1 VARTLIYKE
10 CASASNGNRTREIY
24 WDTSIRDVIYITV
37 PNTDTCSTYH
47 LPQGALIDSWCEGTT
62 KKEVFS
68 VWDGVGRP
76 PKSAITLVETP
87 HSASCSVAN
96 PCGLKILDVQVVPT
110 GTGVFRATVIA
121 NQTTGV
127 EYSLNAFVDVQ
138 DSPIFE
144 NLMAGSFEAKVRT
157 KR

>member
-1 VARTLIYKE
+1 
-10 CASASNGNRTREIY
+10 
-24 WDTSIRDVIYITV
+24 
-37 PNTDTCSTYH
+37 
-47 LPQGALIDSWCEGTT
+47 
-62 KKEVFS
+62 
-68 VWDGVGRP
+68 
-76 PKSAITLVETP
+76 
-87 HSASCSVAN
+87 
-96 PCGLKILDVQVVPT
+96 LKILDVQVVPT